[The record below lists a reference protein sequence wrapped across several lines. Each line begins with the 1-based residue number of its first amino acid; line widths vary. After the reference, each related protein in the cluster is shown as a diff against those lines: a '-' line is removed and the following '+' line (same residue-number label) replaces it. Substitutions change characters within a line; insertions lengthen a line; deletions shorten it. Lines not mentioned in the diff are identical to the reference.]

1 MLKPKRRF
9 VIPALVLAVTFAL
22 FRFVLFIGYVPT
34 ESMEPTLKKGSVIIG
49 SRLLGEL
56 EVGDIIV
63 FWHEGKLLIKRIAAV
78 SGDTVWHWGKKLTVP
93 ERCFYVLGDNAE
105 NSYDSRLWLKPFIG
119 YSAIISRSFPRPAT
133 GLCN

>member
-1 MLKPKRRF
+1 MQRKWRAI
-9 VIPALVLAVTFAL
+9 VPALVLIGTFLL
-22 FRFVLFIGYVPT
+22 FQFVLFVGYVPT
-34 ESMEPTLKKGSVIIG
+34 ESMEPTIKKGSVIVG
-49 SRLLGEL
+49 SRLFGEL
-56 EVGDIIV
+56 EVGDIVV
-63 FWHEGKLLIKRIAAV
+63 FQHEGKLLVKRIAAV

>member
-1 MLKPKRRF
+1 MRRKWK
-9 VIPALVLAVTFAL
+9 IIMPALVMFGTILL

-34 ESMEPTLKKGSVIIG
+34 ESMEPTLKRGSVIVG
-49 SRLLGEL
+49 SRIFGEP

-63 FWHEGKLLIKRIAAV
+63 FRHEGKLLVKRIAAV
-78 SGDTVWHWGKKLTVP
+78 SGDTVWHWGKKLAVP

-119 YSAIISRSFPRPAT
+119 YSAIISRSFPGPAT